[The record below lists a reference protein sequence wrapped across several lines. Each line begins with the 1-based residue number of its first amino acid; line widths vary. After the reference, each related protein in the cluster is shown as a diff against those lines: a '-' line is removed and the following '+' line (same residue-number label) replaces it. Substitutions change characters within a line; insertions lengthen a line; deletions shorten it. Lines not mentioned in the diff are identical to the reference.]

1 MEQAYNRNQAQNRD
15 QSQLKINEGENTRD
29 QAQNREETQNL
40 DHVLNNDLP
49 DKKKEKKVEDN
60 EILSRQDMVET
71 SQGMIKKF
79 SKKLV

>member
-15 QSQLKINEGENTRD
+15 QSQFKINEGENTRD
-29 QAQNREETQNL
+29 QAQIREETQ
-40 DHVLNNDLP
+40 NNDLP

-71 SQGMIKKF
+71 RRGMIKKF